1 MRQEVFMKPIL
12 KRKIRIDK
20 SIKVKDPKSLRSRVF
35 DKLSYY
41 ISKFGEGLFIDNKT
55 YTFRMYNEGMHLNTI
70 FKSDSDIYVK
80 KVA

>member
-1 MRQEVFMKPIL
+1 MKPIL

-20 SIKVKDPKSLRSRVF
+20 SVKVKDPKSLRSRVF

-41 ISKFGEGLFIDNKT
+41 ISKFGEGLFRDNKT
-55 YTFRMYNEGMHLNTI
+55 YTFYMYNEGMNLNII
-70 FKSDSDIYVK
+70 FKADSDIYVK

>member
-1 MRQEVFMKPIL
+1 MKPIL

-20 SIKVKDPKSLRSRVF
+20 SIKVKDLKSLRSRVF

-41 ISKFGEGLFIDNKT
+41 ISKFGEGLFRDNKT
-55 YTFRMYNEGMHLNTI
+55 HTFHMYNDGMHLNVI

>member
-1 MRQEVFMKPIL
+1 MKPIL

-20 SIKVKDPKSLRSRVF
+20 SVKVKDPKSLRSRVF

-41 ISKFGEGLFIDNKT
+41 ISKFGEGLFRDNKT
-55 YTFRMYNEGMHLNTI
+55 YTFYMYTEEIDLNI
-70 FKSDSDIYVK
+70 SFKKDSDIYVR

>member
-1 MRQEVFMKPIL
+1 MKPIL

-20 SIKVKDPKSLRSRVF
+20 DIKVKDPKSLRSRIF

-41 ISKFGEGLFIDNKT
+41 ISKFGEGIFIKNKV
-55 YTFRMYNEGMHLNTI
+55 YKFYMYDEGMNLNIT